1 MPQPRE
7 RQPKD
12 EQRNQQDQS
21 SGKQE
26 KKALESETPR
36 EQRESP
42 DRFPEQRR
50 QAKKPADVDYPEQD
64 PSGKAE
70 RPDAVEGAD
79 PQPRNRESHD
89 DLD

>member
-7 RQPKD
+7 RRPEP
-12 EQRNQQDQS
+12 EQRNQQDQRS
-21 SGKQE
+21 NKQE
-26 KKALESETPR
+26 KKAQESETPH
-36 EQRESP
+36 EQRESL
-42 DRFPEQRR
+42 DRYPEQRR
-50 QAKKPADVDYPEQD
+50 QAKQPADVDYPEQD

-89 DLD
+89 DLN